1 MSDSM
6 KKILASVGIGNAT
19 VDTVL
24 ANDTVRPG
32 DAVDAVVKVEGGD
45 AEQTVDRIELDVET
59 RYRGEEGYEEATVDR
74 LHLTDGFTVE
84 PDESTSYETTL
95 DVPYATPLTMGDA
108 SVWVDTDL
116 AVSMAVD
123 PEDEDRLEVR
133 PTERME
139 TVFDAAEDLGLSFRT
154 ADCEADPYGR
164 YTDRR
169 FVQEF
174 EFRPAGG
181 PYRGDLDELEL
192 VFDPSPE
199 ALTVYA
205 EVDRRGG
212 LLSELADAD
221 ERKTSFALPETD
233 ADAAR
238 DQLARTIDR
247 LV

>member
-1 MSDSM
+1 M

-24 ANDTVRPG
+24 ENETVRPG
-32 DAVDAVVKVEGGD
+32 EPVDAVVRVEGGE
-45 AEQTVDRIELDVET
+45 AEQTVDRIELEVET
-59 RYRGEEGYEEATVDR
+59 RYRGEEGYEETTVDR

-84 PDESTSYETTL
+84 PGEETSYGTTL
-95 DVPYATPLTMGDA
+95 DIPYATPLTMGDA
-108 SVWVDTDL
+108 AVWVDTDL
-116 AVSMAVD
+116 EIGMAVD
-123 PEDEDRLEVR
+123 PEDEDPLEVR

-139 TVFDAAEDLGLSFRT
+139 TVFDAAEDLGLSLRT

-174 EFRPAGG
+174 EFRPSGG
-181 PYRGDLDELEL
+181 PFRGDLDELEL

-205 EVDRRGG
+205 EVDRSAG

-221 ERKTSFALPETD
+221 ERKTSFALPAVD

-238 DQLARTIDR
+238 DQLRRTIER

>member
-1 MSDSM
+1 M

-24 ANDTVRPG
+24 ASEAVRPG
-32 DAVDAVVKVEGGD
+32 ERVDAVVNVEGGD
-45 AEQTVDRIELDVET
+45 AEQSVDRIELEVET
-59 RYRGEEGYEEATVDR
+59 RFRGEEGSEEATVDR

-84 PDESTSYETTL
+84 PGESTSYETTL
-95 DVPYATPLTMGDA
+95 EVPYATPLTMGDA

-116 AVSMAVD
+116 EVPMAVD
-123 PEDEDRLEVR
+123 PEDKDPLEVR
-133 PTERME
+133 PTERMQA
-139 TVFDAAEDLGLSFRT
+139 VFDAAEALGLSFRT
-154 ADCEADPYGR
+154 ADCEADPYNR
-164 YTDRR
+164 YVDRR

-174 EFRPAGG
+174 EFRPSGG
-181 PYRGDLDELEL
+181 PFRGDLDELDL

-221 ERKTSFALPETD
+221 ERTTQFALAT
-233 ADAAR
+233 ADTEAAR
-238 DQLARTIDR
+238 SQLEETVER

>member
-1 MSDSM
+1 M

-24 ANDTVRPG
+24 HDQTVRPG
-32 DAVDAVVKVEGGD
+32 ESVDAVVQVEGGD

-74 LHLTDGFTVE
+74 FHLTDGFTVE
-84 PDESTSYETTL
+84 PGESTSYETAL
-95 DVPYATPLTMGDA
+95 SIPYATPLTMGDA

-116 AVSMAVD
+116 EVSMAVD
-123 PEDEDRLEVR
+123 PEDKDRLEVR
-133 PTERME
+133 PTERMQ

-174 EFRPAGG
+174 EFRPSEG
-181 PYRGDLDELEL
+181 PFRGELDELEL

-221 ERKTSFALPETD
+221 ERKTSFALPEAD
-233 ADAAR
+233 PDAAR
-238 DQLARTIDR
+238 SQLEGTIDR